1 MKHIAFLTA
10 VCAVGLYAF
19 LQWFD
24 GWARARLESDI
35 GLRAI
40 VLSDWFTFLV
50 LLGLAF
56 IGIAVGSALW
66 DFLESSA
73 RPSGRTPEPEGQE

>member
-10 VCAVGLYAF
+10 VCAVSLYAF

-24 GWARARLESDI
+24 GWARARLAADLEF
-35 GLRAI
+35 RAI
-40 VLSDWFTFLV
+40 VLSDWFTLLV

-56 IGIAVGSALW
+56 FGIAVGAAAWGL
-66 DFLESSA
+66 LEYSA